1 MQSIGLVLTLS
12 MLTGTLVALDL
23 SDAQT
28 QAHQTVLSATSH
40 GLAIMP
46 RSMPGLA
53 VPKAD
58 IRNGVFAVGSSIGNE
73 GLYERTDEADD
84 DGDGGDGGDG
94 RDDGDGGDDSDGSP
108 ALAEPSPGNDFV
120 LI

>member
-12 MLTGTLVALDL
+12 MLTGTLVAFDL

-28 QAHQTVLSATSH
+28 QAHQPVLSATSH

-73 GLYERTDEADD
+73 GLYEITDEADD
-84 DGDGGDGGDG
+84 DGDDGDE

-108 ALAEPSPGNDFV
+108 ASAEPSAGNDFV

>member
-28 QAHQTVLSATSH
+28 QAHQPVLSATSH

-53 VPKAD
+53 MSKAD

-73 GLYERTDEADD
+73 GLYESTDEADD
-84 DGDGGDGGDG
+84 DGDDGDE
-94 RDDGDGGDDSDGSP
+94 RDDGDGGDDGDGSP
-108 ALAEPSPGNDFV
+108 ASAEPSAGNDFV